1 MAREDSQLLMEDI
14 KFFIIVKSQLVPCV
28 VCALTRPHK
37 MRYQLLRCS
46 SETCKAATPY
56 DACPWM
62 GKVMTCQELNRVT
75 IMEAGAHETLMR
87 DPRKPKMTPRL
98 KDYGREMAT
107 QGLKPARIRM
117 GMARRFGL
125 SETDLPTLNQVQWF
139 IAAFT
144 KAKLHRNDD
153 YDDILGQIDA
163 LAYGPETNE
172 TQPFLF
178 AWQRTA
184 QGKPDV
190 GNGSDEH
197 PFLVGLTSKRLL
209 RNAARDPASF
219 VFHMDATF
227 KLNQLSYPVIVCG
240 VSDRNRSF
248 HLVALFTT
256 SQRLEELYVK
266 ALSALRKVF
275 TAVTGKQLLV
285 KYVMADAEA
294 AQQNAVDQVFGVD
307 SDFLYLMCFYHVMAK
322 VYERIKGVSQRL
334 REQVTADIYDL
345 HFAPTQATYD
355 EQWTTVF
362 ANWSGKNELTDFR
375 GYFRRVWVRSEFH
388 RWQCFHTPSGY
399 ATTNDPVEQFNRLI
413 KRDYTLRTK
422 HKIGTLFQLLAD
434 CCEHQSVT
442 PRKFKDVPEVTQQ
455 LKARVNDFRQ
465 RNLLVDITP
474 SRSSIEFLLVSPNPN
489 LLKNYTG
496 LDGKRTLVNRSV
508 SKKRRRTPAV
518 NARAAAGRPPT
529 NGHALSTE

>member
-1 MAREDSQLLMEDI
+1 MAREDSQLLMEDM

-75 IMEAGAHETLMR
+75 IMEAGAHETLVR

-163 LAYGPETNE
+163 L
-172 TQPFLF
+172 
-178 AWQRTA
+178 
-184 QGKPDV
+184 
-190 GNGSDEH
+190 
-197 PFLVGLTSKRLL
+197 
-209 RNAARDPASF
+209 
-219 VFHMDATF
+219 
-227 KLNQLSYPVIVCG
+227 
-240 VSDRNRSF
+240 
-248 HLVALFTT
+248 
-256 SQRLEELYVK
+256 
-266 ALSALRKVF
+266 
-275 TAVTGKQLLV
+275 
-285 KYVMADAEA
+285 
-294 AQQNAVDQVFGVD
+294 
-307 SDFLYLMCFYHVMAK
+307 
-322 VYERIKGVSQRL
+322 
-334 REQVTADIYDL
+334 
-345 HFAPTQATYD
+345 
-355 EQWTTVF
+355 
-362 ANWSGKNELTDFR
+362 
-375 GYFRRVWVRSEFH
+375 
-388 RWQCFHTPSGY
+388 
-399 ATTNDPVEQFNRLI
+399 
-413 KRDYTLRTK
+413 
-422 HKIGTLFQLLAD
+422 
-434 CCEHQSVT
+434 
-442 PRKFKDVPEVTQQ
+442 
-455 LKARVNDFRQ
+455 
-465 RNLLVDITP
+465 LVDITP

-489 LLKNYTG
+489 LVRVLSRGCVRVYLPELGRSRETAPVSAQMGSNYARMELEGQPESGWEVDVSKLSCECKYNFKFALCIHVLFALQLKNYTG

-508 SKKRRRTPAV
+508 SKMRRRTGSTVGEAIKRLTK
-518 NARAAAGRPPT
+518 ARLIEAAAKGDDAGEAEWVLDAGIDLSGRPTYQMDTILDDRKENGRVVFLTKWEPT
-529 NGHALSTE
+529 WEPASNLPSGEIKKYRQRKRRKVEKTYIEAEAVEE

>member
-1 MAREDSQLLMEDI
+1 MSPSYTWTTICSDMAREDSQLLMEDM

-75 IMEAGAHETLMR
+75 IMEAGAHETLVR

-153 YDDILGQIDA
+153 YDDIL
-163 LAYGPETNE
+163 
-172 TQPFLF
+172 
-178 AWQRTA
+178 
-184 QGKPDV
+184 
-190 GNGSDEH
+190 
-197 PFLVGLTSKRLL
+197 
-209 RNAARDPASF
+209 
-219 VFHMDATF
+219 
-227 KLNQLSYPVIVCG
+227 
-240 VSDRNRSF
+240 
-248 HLVALFTT
+248 
-256 SQRLEELYVK
+256 
-266 ALSALRKVF
+266 
-275 TAVTGKQLLV
+275 
-285 KYVMADAEA
+285 
-294 AQQNAVDQVFGVD
+294 
-307 SDFLYLMCFYHVMAK
+307 
-322 VYERIKGVSQRL
+322 
-334 REQVTADIYDL
+334 
-345 HFAPTQATYD
+345 
-355 EQWTTVF
+355 
-362 ANWSGKNELTDFR
+362 
-375 GYFRRVWVRSEFH
+375 
-388 RWQCFHTPSGY
+388 
-399 ATTNDPVEQFNRLI
+399 
-413 KRDYTLRTK
+413 
-422 HKIGTLFQLLAD
+422 D

-465 RNLLVDITP
+465 RSLLVDITP

-489 LLKNYTG
+489 LVRVLSRGCVRVYLPELGRSRETAPVSAQMGSNYARMELEGQPESGWEVDVSKLSCECKYNFKFALCIHVLFALQLKNYT
-496 LDGKRTLVNRSV
+496 
-508 SKKRRRTPAV
+508 
-518 NARAAAGRPPT
+518 
-529 NGHALSTE
+529 

>member
-107 QGLKPARIRM
+107 QGLKPARSRM

-248 HLVALFTT
+248 HLVALFIT

-362 ANWSGKNELTDFR
+362 ANWS
-375 GYFRRVWVRSEFH
+375 
-388 RWQCFHTPSGY
+388 
-399 ATTNDPVEQFNRLI
+399 VEQFNRLI

-489 LLKNYTG
+489 LCNFKFALCIHVLFALQLKNYTG